1 MRRHGFQH
9 SLKQTPPPP
18 LPSPPL
24 SPALPPLQ
32 APEAIRES
40 NGAEMIEAQ
49 MEQERLEEEVV
60 VPGRAGWR
68 AGLCP
73 VTGRL
78 TRSGKKLSQGA
89 VEKARMTG
97 ARGAWQ
103 G

>member
-1 MRRHGFQH
+1 MRRLGFQH
-9 SLKQTPPPP
+9 SLKQTPPPRP
-18 LPSPPL
+18 

-49 MEQERLEEEVV
+49 MEQARLEEVA

-78 TRSGKKLSQGA
+78 TRSGEKLSQGA
-89 VEKARMTG
+89 FEKVRMTG